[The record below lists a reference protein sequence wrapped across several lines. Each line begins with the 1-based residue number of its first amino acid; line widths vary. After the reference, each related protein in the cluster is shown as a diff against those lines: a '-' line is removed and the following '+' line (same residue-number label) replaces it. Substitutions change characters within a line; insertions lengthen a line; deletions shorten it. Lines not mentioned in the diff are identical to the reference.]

1 MKFIGFSYD
10 TIEWFHSYL
19 TNRTFFNLLDSVFSE
34 GGTINSRV
42 HQGFILGHLLLTI
55 YINDVLQALPN
66 SHTYPYADDKS
77 IFYQHKNVTQIEN
90 VLDIEFANVCYSFCK
105 DKINTFFSAE
115 KKLPELIMT
124 CRNNRI
130 NEYDMVEY
138 FR

>member
-1 MKFIGFSYD
+1 MKFIGFSDD

-34 GGTINSRV
+34 GGPINSRV
-42 HQGFILGHLLLTI
+42 HQGFILGHLLLMV

-66 SHTYPYADDKS
+66 SHTYQYADGKS
-77 IFYQHKNVTQIEN
+77 IFYQHKNVTEIEN
-90 VLDIEFANVCYSFCK
+90 VLHIEFANVCYSFCK
-105 DKINTFFSAE
+105 DKINTFFSAG

-124 CRNNRI
+124 YRNNRI

-138 FR
+138 LR